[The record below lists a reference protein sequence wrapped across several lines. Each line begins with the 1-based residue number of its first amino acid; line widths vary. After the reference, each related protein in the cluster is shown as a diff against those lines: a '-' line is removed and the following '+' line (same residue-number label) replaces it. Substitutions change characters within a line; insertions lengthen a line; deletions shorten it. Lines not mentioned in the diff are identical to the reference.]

1 MKVLVM
7 SYMVIYLLVTVGAA
21 LYSYFMTQKMN
32 ALRLILTVLSM
43 LLLAVSLYFYS
54 QAYHDVQ
61 MVGFAIG
68 FTFISTLFL
77 YNGTKEGSNFTTV
90 MLFSIGRFI
99 LHIQF
104 LILLYLF
111 R

>member
-7 SYMVIYLLVTVGAA
+7 SYMVIYLLVTLGAA
-21 LYSYFMTQKMN
+21 LYSYFKTKKMN
-32 ALRLILTVLSM
+32 ALRLIFTVLSM
-43 LLLAVSLYFYS
+43 LLLAVTLYFYS
-54 QAYHDVQ
+54 QSYHDLQ
-61 MVGFAIG
+61 MVGFALG

-77 YNGTKEGSNFTTV
+77 YNGTKEGSNFTV
-90 MLFSIGRFI
+90 AMLFSVGRFI

-104 LILLYLF
+104 LVLLYLF

>member
-1 MKVLVM
+1 MKILVI
-7 SYMVIYLLVTVGAA
+7 SYMIIYLLVTLIAA
-21 LYSYFMTQKMN
+21 IFSYFKTKKMTI
-32 ALRLILTVLSM
+32 LRLLLTVLS
-43 LLLAVSLYFYS
+43 LALLAISTSFYAQS
-54 QAYHDVQ
+54 YQDWQ
-61 MVGFAIG
+61 MLGFALG

-77 YNGTKEGSNFTTV
+77 YNGTKEGSNFTII
-90 MLFSIGRFI
+90 MLFSVGRFI

>member
-7 SYMVIYLLVTVGAA
+7 SYMVIYLLVTLGAA
-21 LYSYFMTQKMN
+21 LYSYFMTKKMN

-61 MVGFAIG
+61 MVGFAMG
-68 FTFISTLFL
+68 FTLISTLFL
-77 YNGTKEGSNFTTV
+77 YNGTKEGSNFTIV
-90 MLFSIGRFI
+90 MLFSVGRFI

-104 LILLYLF
+104 LVLLYLF

>member
-7 SYMVIYLLVTVGAA
+7 SYMVIYLLVTLGAA
-21 LYSYFMTQKMN
+21 LFSYLKTKKMN
-32 ALRLILTVLSM
+32 ALRLLLTVLS
-43 LLLAVSLYFYS
+43 LFLLAVTLYFYS
-54 QAYHDVQ
+54 QAYHAVQ
-61 MVGFAIG
+61 MVGFALG

-77 YNGTKEGSNFTTV
+77 YNGTKEGSNFTV
-90 MLFSIGRFI
+90 AMLFSVGRFI

-104 LILLYLF
+104 LVLLYLF

>member
-7 SYMVIYLLVTVGAA
+7 SYMVIYLLVTLGAA
-21 LYSYFMTQKMN
+21 LFSYFKTKKMN
-32 ALRLILTVLSM
+32 ALRLLLKVLS
-43 LLLAVSLYFYS
+43 LFLLAVTLYFYS
-54 QAYHDVQ
+54 QAYHAVQ
-61 MVGFAIG
+61 MVGFALG

-77 YNGTKEGSNFTTV
+77 YNGTKEGSNFTV
-90 MLFSIGRFI
+90 AMLFSVGRFI

-104 LILLYLF
+104 LVLLYLF